1 MTTTDIARDNS
12 RIIPASRAARN
23 PVSPRRA
30 ARIAGIG
37 YMAIFVLAIFA
48 NFVVRE
54 GMVEPDNAAA
64 TVANIS
70 ESIGLFR
77 LGMIA
82 FLVIFLVDIVVAWA
96 LHVVLR
102 EVHHDVSLG
111 AAWFRIVYTVFLGV
125 ALVFFFQVLQ
135 LLGDGGMA
143 SALTADQI
151 NVRTMVA
158 VESFNY
164 VWLIGLAAFGVHLVM
179 VGYLLLRSGYVSR
192 VLGYILIAAGIAY
205 GLDTVANTL
214 LGNYSDYSNLF
225 QIVVVIPSVIGEGWL
240 GLWLLLGGRRLASDT
255 VRPTLYTPSG
265 WN

>member
-1 MTTTDIARDNS
+1 MTATDITRDNG
-12 RIIPASRAARN
+12 RITPVAPAARR

-30 ARIAGIG
+30 ARIAGFSYI
-37 YMAIFVLAIFA
+37 AIFVLAIFA

-82 FLVIFLVDIVVAWA
+82 FLVIFLVDVVVAWA

-102 EVHHDVSLG
+102 EVDHDVSLG
-111 AAWFRIVYTVFLGV
+111 AAWFRIVYTAFLGV

-135 LLGDGGMA
+135 LLSDGGLA
-143 SALTADQI
+143 SSLTTDQV

-164 VWLIGLAAFGVHLVM
+164 VWLIGLAAFGVHLVI
-179 VGYLLLRSGYVSR
+179 VGYLLIRSGYVSK
-192 VLGYILIAAGIAY
+192 VLGYLLIAAGVAY

-214 LGNYSDYSNLF
+214 LSNYSDYSSLF
-225 QIVVVIPSVIGEGWL
+225 QTVVVIPSVIGEGWL
-240 GLWLLLGGRRLASDT
+240 GLWLLFGGRRLASDT
-255 VRPTLYTPSG
+255 VRPSLYTPSG